1 LIAPLFPPRVVIDT
15 NVLLDFWVF
24 DDPRARQLREA
35 LESGRIQGLR
45 DGATVDELAEVLSR
59 PRFGL
64 EAVRQMALLRE
75 WDRLAVAEPAAAG
88 ASPLRCA
95 DPLDQKFL
103 DLAAAARADW
113 LVSKDK
119 ALLKLARKARPLGLA
134 ILLPEAAGALVAP

>member
-1 LIAPLFPPRVVIDT
+1 MIAPLFPPRVVIDT

-24 DDPRARQLREA
+24 QDPRALPLRQA
-35 LESGRIQGLR
+35 LEAGRIQAVR

-75 WDRLAVAEPAAAG
+75 WDRLAIAEPSASG

-103 DLAAAARADW
+103 DLAAGARVDW

-134 ILLPEAAGALVAP
+134 ILLPEAAGALVTP